1 MTSVKR
7 HPQPTRAEVHLV
19 TGAVIDGLID
29 GFAPGDERL
38 ALVVDG
44 VSRPEPADN
53 VAWLSLA
60 LDPAAAPRAQDGA
73 EVFRVQ
79 VAGGGSLLVRAQPA
93 EVTSEAGFFAT
104 LADANPPAAELFVF
118 GHAVNGIERDGALGA
133 SLAAEGLLDSDAPS
147 RPAADV
153 KRVPIAVALSELRRT
168 DRPAIDEAVLAQRR
182 KKMRLGDVLVESAY
196 VTQAEID
203 LALAEQKRRP
213 GKRLGEVLVEVGILS
228 ELDLARAL
236 STKFQIP
243 LVDLDLVELNA
254 AARRA
259 VPREIMS
266 KYGVLPVDID
276 ANVLTVAIAD
286 PLVTDAI
293 DMLRFQSRLRIRVVL
308 VTESQLRR
316 VIAESL
322 RDAATSAPAK
332 PPAQRTTSLP
342 MTAVARAAGADAAG
356 DGARDPDGVVRMVN
370 QLILSAWQRGASDVH
385 VEPNG
390 DDRPIKVRYRIDG
403 RCVDA
408 QEISGKHR
416 SALAVRLK
424 VMANLDIA
432 ERRRP
437 QDGKAR
443 VVTTDGRAVD
453 LRVTTIPTVDDN
465 EDFVLRILLG
475 SRAVGF
481 DDLLLSPANA
491 EAVRG
496 WLALDHGLVLCV
508 GPTGVG
514 KTTTVHGMLSTLD
527 TTELKVWTAED
538 PVEIVAPGM
547 RQVHV
552 QPKIDLTFAAALR
565 SFLRADPDVIMI
577 GEMRDVETAAL
588 AVEAALTGHLVL
600 STLHT
605 KSAVDTVARLLEMGL
620 EPFTVADALSGV
632 VSQRLVRKLCTACR
646 TAEAPSD
653 EELASLERLMGAD
666 VLARARASAGG
677 EARTWRAP
685 GCDACGRSGYAGR
698 IAIHETLT
706 VTDALRPLI
715 AHRAPG
721 DELRRA
727 LAGAGIGMRED
738 GLAKAFA
745 GHTDVREILA
755 VT

>member
-1 MTSVKR
+1 M
-7 HPQPTRAEVHLV
+7 EVHLV
-19 TGAVIDGLID
+19 TGAVVEGVID
-29 GFAPGDERL
+29 GFAPGDDTL
-38 ALVVDG
+38 ALVVDAM
-44 VSRPEPADN
+44 SRPEPTDN
-53 VAWLSLA
+53 IAWLVFPQHARAAPS
-60 LDPAAAPRAQDGA
+60 DPAGA

-79 VAGGGSLLVRAQPA
+79 VAGGHSLLVRAQPTDVSSA
-93 EVTSEAGFFAT
+93 AGFFAT
-104 LADANPPAAELFVF
+104 MADASRPGAELYIFA
-118 GHAVNGIERDGALGA
+118 HAVNAAERDGAIAA
-133 SLAAEGLLDSDAPS
+133 SLAAEGLLDAGSPS
-147 RPAADV
+147 PPQV
-153 KRVPIAVALSELRRT
+153 ETKRTPIAVALSELRRS

-196 VTQAEID
+196 VTQAEIE

-228 ELDLARAL
+228 EIDLARAL

-254 AARRA
+254 AARKA

-276 ANVLTVAIAD
+276 TNVLTVAISD

-322 RDAATSAPAK
+322 REGTTSASPKAPAHRA
-332 PPAQRTTSLP
+332 PAS
-342 MTAVARAAGADAAG
+342 VAHATMRVPITDGAG
-356 DGARDPDGVVRMVN
+356 DQGRDPDGVVRIVN
-370 QLILSAWQRGASDVH
+370 QLILNAWQRGASDVH
-385 VEPNG
+385 IEPSG
-390 DDRPIKVRYRIDG
+390 DDRPVKVRFRIDG
-403 RCVDA
+403 CCIDA
-408 QEISGKHR
+408 QEIAGKHR

-437 QDGKAR
+437 QDGKLRIAAP
-443 VVTTDGRAVD
+443 DGRAID

-475 SRAVGF
+475 TRAIGF
-481 DDLLLSPANA
+481 DELLLSPANS
-491 EAVRG
+491 EAVRS
-496 WLALDHGLVLCV
+496 WLALDHGLILCV
-508 GPTGVG
+508 GPSGVG

-538 PVEIVAPGM
+538 PVEIVAPGI

-552 QPKIDLTFAAALR
+552 QPKIDLSFAAALR

-588 AVEAALTGHLVL
+588 AVEASLTGHLVL

-605 KSAVDTVARLLEMGL
+605 KSAVDTVARLLDMGL

-632 VSQRLVRKLCTACR
+632 LSQRLVRKLCTECR
-646 TAEAPSD
+646 SAETPTED
-653 EELASLERLMGAD
+653 ELESLSRLVGPE
-666 VLARARASAGG
+666 VLARARAAVGN
-677 EARTWRAP
+677 EVRTWRAP
-685 GCDACGRSGYAGR
+685 GCHACGQTGYAGR

-706 VTDALRPLI
+706 VNDALRPHI
-715 AHRAPG
+715 ARRASG
-721 DELRRA
+721 DELRGA
-727 LAGAGIGMRED
+727 LAGASVSLRED
-738 GLAKAFA
+738 GLAKAFV
-745 GHTDVREILA
+745 GHTDVREVLA
-755 VT
+755 VS